1 MNFEKPVEFDIS
13 KAVRFDALAVGQ
25 LFVAVDGSCGGKEY
39 SERVY
44 CKTVP
49 FGNEY
54 LGDLK
59 NAVGVTESYRAYMA
73 TATKVIHIEAI
84 DWKVADYDETL

>member
-13 KAVRFDALAVGQ
+13 KAVRFDTLAVGQ
-25 LFVAVDGSCGGKEY
+25 LFVTVDGSCGGKEY

-49 FGNEY
+49 FGNEC
-54 LGDLK
+54 LGNLK
-59 NAVGVTESYRAYMA
+59 NAVGVTESYRAYIS
-73 TATKVIHIEAI
+73 TAEKVIPVEAVG
-84 DWKVADYDETL
+84 WEVADYGEAL

>member
-13 KAVRFDALAVGQ
+13 KAVRFDTLAVGQ
-25 LFVAVDGSCGGKEY
+25 LFIAVDGSCDGKQY

>member
-1 MNFEKPVEFDIS
+1 MNFKKPVEFDVN
-13 KAVRFDALAVGQ
+13 KAVRFDTLAVGE
-25 LFVAVDGSCGGKEY
+25 LFVTVDGSCGGKEY

-54 LGDLK
+54 LGNMK
-59 NAVGVTESYRAYMA
+59 NAVCVTESYRAYM
-73 TATKVIHIEAI
+73 TAPDKVIRIKAT
-84 DWKVADYDETL
+84 DWEVADDEAF